1 MDGYDVPLIE
11 EEEKTLPEFEGAD
24 KTVDV
29 LEKLYDEWGSLN
41 RTDGL
46 ILQNEERPNVT
57 GQDIERR
64 AKKD

>member
-46 ILQNEERPNVT
+46 ILQNEERPNVM
-57 GQDIERR
+57 GQGY
-64 AKKD
+64 